1 MLSLS
6 YYVLLIEL
14 RGLNK
19 VAHVKILRM
28 INKEHDLSAVIFEY
42 FVYIF
47 FQVETLFNLN
57 FSRSPVYVV
66 IKNSASLCDEEGRAL
81 FPGTSTS
88 PRQLP
93 RHLQGTSR
101 TLQRTN

>member
-47 FQVETLFNLN
+47 FFKLKH
-57 FSRSPVYVV
+57 Y
-66 IKNSASLCDEEGRAL
+66 
-81 FPGTSTS
+81 ST
-88 PRQLP
+88 
-93 RHLQGTSR
+93 
-101 TLQRTN
+101 